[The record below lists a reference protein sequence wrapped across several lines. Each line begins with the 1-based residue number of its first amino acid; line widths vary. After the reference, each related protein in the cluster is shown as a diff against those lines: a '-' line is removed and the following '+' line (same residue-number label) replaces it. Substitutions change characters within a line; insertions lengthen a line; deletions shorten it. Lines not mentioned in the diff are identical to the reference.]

1 LTSDEAERQYRHA
14 SDPVA
19 RSQWQIVWLRLQEQ
33 TTTQVEAA
41 TGYSATWIRTVV
53 RRYNADGLAGI
64 GDQRHTNP
72 GGRRL
77 LNDADAAALDL
88 ALEGLAP
95 DGGVWTSAQVA
106 AWMSNQLGHR
116 VSVAT
121 GWRTLRRLDWRLQRP
136 RPQHVQAADAET
148 QAAWK
153 KGRSEQSSSY
163 SSSTPWR

>member
-1 LTSDEAERQYRHA
+1 MQGTLTSDEAECQYRQA

-19 RSQWQIVWLRLQEQ
+19 RSQWQIVWLRLQGQ
-33 TTTQVEAA
+33 TTAEVETA

-53 RRYNADGLAGI
+53 RRYNADGMAGI
-64 GDQRHTNP
+64 GDQRHANP

-77 LNDADAAALDL
+77 LPAADAAALDQ

-106 AWMSNQLGHR
+106 VWMQERLGR
-116 VSVAT
+116 PVSVAT
-121 GWRTLRRLDWRLQRP
+121 GWRVLRRLDWRLQRP
-136 RPQHVQAADAET
+136 RPQHVQAADAPT

-153 KGRSEQSSSY
+153 KSSY
-163 SSSTPWR
+163 